1 MLPPPMGV
9 NLNTKEVVVQANWEK
24 ACARYNQAVVGP
36 DSGTWASLCLRAFYY
51 YYFFLIIKNV

>member
-1 MLPPPMGV
+1 MGV

-51 YYFFLIIKNV
+51 YYFF